1 MEPAQHTPASGHARS
16 RRVRALRAGVVA
28 AVAGSLGVP
37 AVAGAEPGTASVR
50 SPAAAAGSST
60 TDLVQVDEIERLP
73 AR

>member
-37 AVAGAEPGTASVR
+37 AVAGAEPGTAFVGT
-50 SPAAAAGSST
+50 PATGVGSDA
-60 TDLVQVDEIERLP
+60 TDLVQVDGIERLP

>member
-1 MEPAQHTPASGHARS
+1 MESAQDTPAGGHVRS

-28 AVAGSLGVP
+28 GVAGSLGVP

-50 SPAAAAGSST
+50 TAAVGVGSGT
-60 TDLVQVDEIERLP
+60 TDLVQVDGIERLP

>member
-1 MEPAQHTPASGHARS
+1 MEPAHDTPATGHARP

-37 AVAGAEPGTASVR
+37 AVAFAEPGTASVR
-50 SPAAAAGSST
+50 TPATGAGAGT
-60 TDLVQVDEIERLP
+60 TDLVQVDGIERLP